1 MYDFPSDVRLPNSD
15 RVFLVL
21 TFSGGGTR
29 AAALSFGVLEQMTRD
44 SICVDDNAKSVADEI
59 DIISAVSGGSF
70 TAAYF
75 ALHGSQG
82 LPIFRE
88 RFLDYSAQTELG
100 LRWFMPEKL
109 LQILISPRY
118 GRSEVAEELWDDRLF
133 ERRTFSDL
141 ARRGRPYVY
150 INATDM
156 DAGSVFSFTADQ
168 LGALCIRAD
177 TFPIARAVAAS
188 SAVPGALSPVTI
200 RNHAAGA
207 PCVPPPAWTAS
218 ALQADPASD
227 RYRYARTLLSYSG
240 TNRKYVHLLDGGLAD
255 NIGARVPLR
264 LLTTPGE
271 KGSILDRLADGR
283 IRTIMFVVVDAQRV
297 LNAKSADI
305 PFGNFSSET
314 IRRLRDQ
321 AGAANVAEVTLRN
334 VADSA
339 TQARLEKLGT
349 TFELPRRDVDLLRTT
364 GASLI
369 AREQAYRSLLQS
381 YEIGKCRH

>member
-1 MYDFPSDVRLPNSD
+1 
-15 RVFLVL
+15 
-21 TFSGGGTR
+21 
-29 AAALSFGVLEQMTRD
+29 
-44 SICVDDNAKSVADEI
+44 
-59 DIISAVSGGSF
+59 
-70 TAAYF
+70 
-75 ALHGSQG
+75 
-82 LPIFRE
+82 
-88 RFLDYSAQTELG
+88 
-100 LRWFMPEKL
+100 
-109 LQILISPRY
+109 
-118 GRSEVAEELWDDRLF
+118 VAEELWDDRLF
-133 ERRTFSDL
+133 ERHTFGDL

-218 ALQADPASD
+218 ALQADPGSD

-240 TNRKYVHLLDGGLAD
+240 TKRKYVHLLDGGLAD

-297 LNAKSADI
+297 LNAELGEHAEIPSVAKALYKSADI